1 MEDWHSKICLGPH
14 PVHFHCQQGMT
25 QCFNEKASRG
35 KVIKE
40 DFGQRLNGQRGEKR
54 GSREASECFSE
65 ELKNPNPVSGAD
77 PSTPRGLFHPNASTV
92 TNLHCTRV
100 SAILKL
106 S

>member
-1 MEDWHSKICLGPH
+1 MFPRKSLPR
-14 PVHFHCQQGMT
+14 Q
-25 QCFNEKASRG
+25 
-35 KVIKE
+35 VIKE
-40 DFGQRLNGQRGEKR
+40 DFGQRLNGQCGEKLR
-54 GSREASECFSE
+54 GSREASGCFSE

-92 TNLHCTRV
+92 ANLHCTRV